1 MIHSS
6 KFFDNFGQVLN
17 KYPNIDL
24 TDMFSKGQMDSKRWL
39 IDTLLE
45 LDLNLGTV
53 FVCGGWYGS
62 LSMFMLESSLKI
74 DKIRSFDIDES
85 CAAIA
90 ETFNRSWVMENW
102 KFKATTMDILDITY
116 PLSYQ
121 TLRANGTTVDLLEM
135 PTTIINT
142 SSEHIEK
149 FSEWFTAIPDGVLV
163 IIQGNN
169 FYEIEDHVNTSD
181 SLNEFDLKAP
191 MRHTMYLG
199 ELELPKYTR
208 FMKIGIK

>member
-39 IDTLLE
+39 IDTLLDLE
-45 LDLNLGTV
+45 LELGTV
-53 FVCGGWYGS
+53 FVCAGWYGS
-62 LSMFMLESSLKI
+62 LSMFMLESDLKI
-74 DKIRSFDIDES
+74 DKIRSFDIDDT
-85 CAAIA
+85 CASIA

-102 KFKATTMDILDITY
+102 KFKATTMDIMDMTY
-116 PLSYQ
+116 PLVYR
-121 TLRANGTTVDLLEM
+121 TMRANGTHVDLVEM
-135 PTTIINT
+135 PDTVINT
-142 SSEHIEK
+142 SSEHISK
-149 FSEWFTAIPDGVLV
+149 FSEWFSNIPKGTTVV
-163 IIQGNN
+163 IQGNN

-181 SLNEFDLKAP
+181 SLDEFDAKSP
-191 MRHTMYLG
+191 MSKTLYLG